1 MSESAA
7 LQSWRRRA
15 WRAGGERRRPPL
27 RLAAAAV
34 LTVACV
40 FLGSRALNGAGARA
54 AQTPDATAGKLK
66 TAEPPPCPAVASAP
80 NATGMHADID
90 GNGCEEDVS
99 YADGVLT
106 AGSLRL
112 RVGLPGDRLTLG
124 RWTCGPVTAALL
136 RPSTGEV
143 FRFDGWA
150 TEGNTL
156 SAVGWARVEGA
167 VDVHAS
173 PRPGGQCDD
182 LAVDRQSGPPV
193 LVPERPVA
201 G

>member
-1 MSESAA
+1 MSDSAA

-15 WRAGGERRRPPL
+15 WDAGTDRPRPPL
-27 RLAAAAV
+27 RLVAAAV
-34 LTVACV
+34 LAAACV
-40 FLGSRALNGAGARA
+40 FGGSRFLNQTTT
-54 AQTPDATAGKLK
+54 AQTPDSAAGQST
-66 TAEPPPCPAVASAP
+66 TAEPPPCPAVASAL
-80 NATGMHADID
+80 HADID
-90 GNGCEEDVS
+90 GNGCEEDIS

-106 AGSLRL
+106 SGSLQL
-112 RVGLPGDRLTLG
+112 RVGRPGDQLTLG

-150 TEGNTL
+150 TQGNDV
-156 SAVGWARVEGA
+156 SAMAVARVEGA
-167 VDVHAS
+167 VGVHPA
-173 PRPGGQCDD
+173 PRSGGRCDD

-193 LVPERPVA
+193 LLPERPVA